1 MKHTTIFQVHELDSL
16 CILCYDDLKLA
27 FNFRQKCIQNQYL
40 REGTT
45 RLSTE
50 NQQYHCAT
58 LQVQPTLLQLTNRLE
73 NEISTTTIASQQY
86 SEKLVEQEYATNE
99 DMYETSS
106 NFNELIIRTETTE
119 DKKIDDPI
127 PDGTEDE
134 TQEEEEDEEPED
146 LECDEEEEQEEDEED
161 EIEEKSLNV
170 ELEDKKI
177 IFTCELCNK
186 SYSREHNFQ
195 RHMKLHTSNEVS
207 KEDTSIATRSQ
218 SKTNRTLSENDI
230 YYGFHELM
238 CKYCFQEFISI
249 TDKTIHE
256 KSHES
261 SKRPYKCKF
270 DKCDGTFKAKI
281 GLQKHYRI
289 HSQDKP
295 YECRYCDKKFRQRGN
310 ALSHER

>member
-1 MKHTTIFQVHELDSL
+1 M
-16 CILCYDDLKLA
+16 KLA

-40 REGTT
+40 REGTN

-50 NQQYHCAT
+50 NQQYHCST

-86 SEKLVEQEYATNE
+86 TEKLAEQEYASNQ

-134 TQEEEEDEEPED
+134 TQEEEEEDEDPED
-146 LECDEEEEQEEDEED
+146 LECDEEEEPEEDEED
-161 EIEEKSLNV
+161 EIDEKSINV

-177 IFTCELCNK
+177 IFTCELCHK
-186 SYSREHNFQ
+186 SYSREYNLQ
-195 RHMKLHTSNEVS
+195 RHMKLHSSNEVS
-207 KEDTSIATRSQ
+207 KEESSIATRSQ
-218 SKTNRTLSENDI
+218 SKTKRTLPEFDI

-238 CKYCFQEFISI
+238 CQYCFQEFISI
-249 TDKTIHE
+249 TDKAIHE

-261 SKRPYKCKF
+261 SKKPYKCKF
-270 DKCDGTFKAKI
+270 DKCDGTFKEKT
-281 GLQKHYRI
+281 GLRKHYRI
-289 HSQDKP
+289 HCEDKR